1 MLQTLRVSGLLVVL
15 FLALGCGGGGK
26 SSGAGGGAGSG
37 GSGGGGAGPLPAGW
51 SGGDIGPV
59 GHAGTS
65 SYSGGTFTLSASGQ
79 DIWDNADMFHFTWQ
93 ALNGDATITARVA
106 SLDNTDA
113 WAKSGVMIRESLN
126 ADSRFAMTI
135 VTPSNGVTLQY
146 RSQTGQGCNLQWGAG
161 LAAPAWVRLSRSGDT
176 FSGAASSD
184 GVTWTPAGSTT
195 ITMGATVYI
204 GLCVTAHNNALQA
217 WSQIDSV
224 SITTSA
230 APPPTPTGS
239 VAIST
244 PVSRIVYQRNNSNQ
258 APVPL
263 RGGCSGNVTRVEAR
277 GLAINGGSST
287 GWTIVDN
294 APSGGSWRGSL
305 TLSGGWYGLEVRAF
319 ENSAQVA
326 TASLDRV
333 GVGEIFI
340 VAGHSVAQ
348 GQDIQIEGSTDERG
362 ITIPDNRTVDQHNL
376 YNSTADPQYLPPAVF
391 AQYASG
397 VTPAPFGAGTYF
409 WGKFAQ
415 YVAQNQNVP
424 VIIYNAAFGGTSL
437 EHWSKSSQGIWFDHS
452 FVNASIRMPYINV
465 YNTLKQYIKLTG
477 MRAILSDQG
486 ANDWPNTDL
495 NQVYGYYKT
504 WVDQSRID
512 LGHGSLAV
520 VVNRH
525 TPNGNAVIRQAQ
537 MKMINEAGNC
547 FTGPD
552 YDTLAPEDRHDGIH
566 LSAVGEWKTA
576 SMWANAL
583 DGAFFANSQPYLPS
597 FP

>member
-1 MLQTLRVSGLLVVL
+1 MLQTTRVAGVLVVL
-15 FLALGCGGGGK
+15 LLAFGCGGPGK
-26 SSGAGGGAGSG
+26 SA
-37 GSGGGGAGPLPAGW
+37 SGGGGSGSGGAGGSSGALPAGW
-51 SGGDIGPV
+51 SGGDIGAV
-59 GHAGTS
+59 GHPGTS

-79 DIWDNADMFHFTWQ
+79 DIWDNADMFHFAWQ

-126 ADSRFAMTI
+126 ADSRFAMTV

-146 RSQTGQGCNLQWGAG
+146 RSQTGQGCNLQWVAG

-176 FSGAASSD
+176 FTGSASSD
-184 GVTWTPAGSTT
+184 GVTWTAGVSTT
-195 ITMGATVYI
+195 LSMGATVYI

-217 WSQIDSV
+217 WSTIDSV
-224 SITTSA
+224 AISTSS

-239 VAIST
+239 VSIAT
-244 PVSRIVYQRNNSNQ
+244 PVSRIVYQRNNANQ

-277 GLAINGGSST
+277 ALVVNGGSST
-287 GWTIVDN
+287 GWTVVDG

-305 TLSGGWYGLEVRAF
+305 TLNGGWYGLEVRAF
-319 ENSAQVA
+319 EGGAQVA
-326 TASLDRV
+326 SASLDRV

-362 ITIPDNRTVDQHNL
+362 ITIPDNRTADQHTQ
-376 YNSTADPQYLPPAVF
+376 YNNTADPAWLPPAVF

-424 VIIYNAAFGGTSL
+424 VIVYNAAFGGTSL
-437 EHWSKSSQGIWFDHS
+437 EHWSKSSQGIWFPHS

-465 YNTLKQYIKLTG
+465 YNTLKQYIRLTG

-504 WVDQSRID
+504 WVDQSRAD
-512 LGHGSLAV
+512 LGFGQLAV

-525 TPNGNAVIRQAQ
+525 TPNGNGVIRQAQ
-537 MKMINEAGNC
+537 MKMINEAGSC

-566 LSAVGEWKTA
+566 LSAQGEWKTA
-576 SMWANAL
+576 SMWAAAL
-583 DGAFFANSQPYLPS
+583 DGGFFASSQPYLPT